1 MTASGGYPKRLVIFI
16 LSVASLGML
25 LHGMAWISTLI
36 YQLPWMDFL
45 RAFPLTTEAL
55 DAFIAKARFYTFVQ
69 MLFHGILFIGAYLL
83 LRNKPKG
90 KWVVFSGGA
99 MTILTTIFLPMIFP
113 AVDPATV
120 EAAGKEVYGDFRS
133 NLTIVGILWAVLWV
147 AVLYYLQSR
156 SR

>member
-1 MTASGGYPKRLVIFI
+1 MTASSGYPKRLIIFI
-16 LSVASLGML
+16 LSVASLGMF
-25 LHGMAWISTLI
+25 LHGLAWISTLM
-36 YQLPWMDFL
+36 YQLPWMDFM
-45 RAFPLTTEAL
+45 RAFPLTTEML
-55 DAFIAKARFYTFVQ
+55 DAFIAKARFYTFLQ

-90 KWVVFSGGA
+90 KWVVFAGGA

-113 AVDPATV
+113 AADPAIMEV
-120 EAAGKEVYGDFRS
+120 AGQEAYKDVRS

-147 AVLYYLQSR
+147 AVLYYLQWR